1 MTTAFSR
8 IPEEAGGTAVSG
20 IFENAAYDRGYAAK
34 RNDTA
39 CERNVYRETFY
50 RGTMDG
56 QISMVNIICSM
67 RVREQNTMS
76 MQTEFMFPGHH
87 LDHLHWQRIIH
98 IRIMRVDLCRAQDMA
113 LRCGI

>member
-1 MTTAFSR
+1 
-8 IPEEAGGTAVSG
+8 
-20 IFENAAYDRGYAAK
+20 
-34 RNDTA
+34 
-39 CERNVYRETFY
+39 
-50 RGTMDG
+50 
-56 QISMVNIICSM
+56 M